1 MSNSIKK
8 EYSNNDGLNDIITN
22 KLNLKDDGLYLNS
35 NKETNIIYDDPL
47 RRKTSSNSDKTTTN
61 SLYLPW
67 DRFSNWIDSI
77 MVVTFDIEM
86 GQSIESIYPS
96 AMHANLTNVDK
107 TNICYM
113 CFPDSN
119 SGFIGDTQFHFR
131 FKLDNSFANNANNNN
146 NSNFLNPNLSKNLDN
161 RHNRTC
167 SNLANINNNKFA
179 YHNANHNVN
188 YDEYNCKTLSGL
200 EVNTIKLIHHKIQP
214 FIQLCN

>member
-1 MSNSIKK
+1 MSSSQNKLDNEDS
-8 EYSNNDGLNDIITN
+8 SSGDGLEYAINN
-22 KLNLKDDGLYLNS
+22 KLNLKDNRLNL
-35 NKETNIIYDDPL
+35 KESSNIIFDDPL
-47 RRKTSSNSDKTTTN
+47 RRQISSNSDKTTLTN

-67 DRFSNWIDSI
+67 DRFSHWVDSI
-77 MVVTFDIEM
+77 LVVTFDIEL
-86 GQSIESIYPS
+86 GQSIETIYPS

-131 FKLDNSFANNANNNN
+131 FKLDNGLVNNANNTGTNNTN
-146 NSNFLNPNLSKNLDN
+146 NSNFLNTNLSKNLDN

-167 SNLANINNNKFA
+167 SNFTNINGNKFVH
-179 YHNANHNVN
+179 HNANHNVS

-200 EVNTIKLIHHKIQP
+200 EVNI
-214 FIQLCN
+214 